1 MGYAN
6 KEHSMSVMMGLR
18 ISVDPKR
25 FEEVVNGNRE
35 RLMSVSERAKRHGA
49 MSHAFYASEAG
60 DEVLVV
66 DVWPDSESF
75 QQFFSSSPEIGE
87 MMGEA
92 GVTSEPQPVFWHDM
106 DTPDKF

>member
-1 MGYAN
+1 
-6 KEHSMSVMMGLR
+6 MSVMMGLR
-18 ISVDPKR
+18 IPVDPKR
-25 FEEVVNGNRE
+25 FEEVATGNTE
-35 RLMSVSERAKRHGA
+35 RLMAISQRAKEHGA
-49 MSHAFYASEAG
+49 ISHAFYASEAG

>member
-1 MGYAN
+1 
-6 KEHSMSVMMGLR
+6 MSVMMGLR
-18 ISVDPKR
+18 IPVDPKR
-25 FEEVVNGNRE
+25 FEEVANGNTE
-35 RLMSVSERAKRHGA
+35 RLMGIAERAKQHGA

-75 QQFFSSSPEIGE
+75 QKFFSSSPDIGE
-87 MMGEA
+87 MVAEA
-92 GVTSEPQPVFWHDM
+92 GATGEPHAAFWHEM

>member
-1 MGYAN
+1 
-6 KEHSMSVMMGLR
+6 MSVMMGLR
-18 ISVDPKR
+18 IPVDPKR
-25 FEEVVNGNRE
+25 FEEVVNGDQE
-35 RLMSVSERAKRHGA
+35 RVMGISERAKQHGA

-75 QQFFSSSPEIGE
+75 QQFFSTSPDIGE

-92 GVTSEPQPVFWHDM
+92 GVTSEPRPVFWHEM